1 MNCKVIAIAN
11 QKGGVGKT
19 TTTFNLGVGLAR
31 AGKKVLLIDC
41 DPQGDLTICCGYND
55 NDSLDDTVS
64 SLMEKTINDE
74 PIENGEAIIHHK
86 EGVDLIPANIE
97 LSNMDLQLVSTMN
110 RERIMSMYLQ
120 NVKKDYDYILID
132 CMPSLGM
139 ITLNAFVA
147 ADSVIIPVQAHYLPL
162 KGMTQ
167 LTKTIGKV
175 RHQINPNLKIEGI
188 VLTLVAEN
196 TNLAKTTEETLR
208 EAYGNV
214 IRVFDTHIPV
224 AIKAAEMSISGKSI
238 YTYDKNSKVAKPPPH
253 STESYEIHIYNAK
266 VVGAQNYY
274 KIATHINIDFGN
286 LFQRF
291 ASEMR
296 ENVQNLESARMEFAA
311 SKQHKVNARMLLLG
325 KIPADKG
332 TVKNDKGILAK
343 LEVFIGKMARGFSS
357 LETKTNNL
365 ADKLRYDRVK
375 ESVKGIQKSRRNGGE
390 NGSESGTSRKGSG
403 GQSISRNCCRSQS
416 DYCGGK
422 GNSRRNCKTCG
433 GNSRR
438 RLGCCC
444 HYSCYLRDRSYCRF
458 VLRHLF
464 QRR

>member
-238 YTYDKNSKVAKPPPH
+238 YTYDKNSKVAKAYENFTKEVLPRTLRLSAPSVWNWMRPNDFVS
-253 STESYEIHIYNAK
+253 STI
-266 VVGAQNYY
+266 
-274 KIATHINIDFGN
+274 F
-286 LFQRF
+286 
-291 ASEMR
+291 
-296 ENVQNLESARMEFAA
+296 
-311 SKQHKVNARMLLLG
+311 
-325 KIPADKG
+325 
-332 TVKNDKGILAK
+332 TVP
-343 LEVFIGKMARGFSS
+343 E
-357 LETKTNNL
+357 
-365 ADKLRYDRVK
+365 
-375 ESVKGIQKSRRNGGE
+375 
-390 NGSESGTSRKGSG
+390 RK
-403 GQSISRNCCRSQS
+403 SISALTWWIWHERDMTSVTI
-416 DYCGGK
+416 
-422 GNSRRNCKTCG
+422 SRPTLLKEPMTISSSVISMPVFCSSIIASVDIKARF
-433 GNSRR
+433 
-438 RLGCCC
+438 RL
-444 HYSCYLRDRSYCRF
+444 
-458 VLRHLF
+458 
-464 QRR
+464 